1 MWPEPL
7 TPGKDRVRDMEGAEV
22 MLVADRERV
31 CEWESGEAVR
41 GRKGIAVGEG
51 VQRLEEE

>member
-22 MLVADRERV
+22 ILVAEKERV
-31 CEWESGEAVR
+31 CVLESGEAVR
-41 GRKGIAVGEG
+41 GRKGMEVGEG